1 MTLTIE
7 ETTLQ
12 QNLFPSPLTFDCFE
26 EILSHLIDS
35 PKTLY
40 SCILVNRLWCRTAI
54 PLLWSHPFEV
64 HGFGERSSD
73 IIQIYISCLPE
84 DERQLLIDEGLDLP
98 PTTPLLF
105 DYSKYLQSFDSAF
118 FTGAIMSWLS
128 TRANYRFDPDK
139 DDDPDLCTY
148 TYLVQCVIGN
158 LLFSHSKGLKDLDLA
173 HFEEDDDSLI
183 IDIATFDDAN
193 KALSRLENF
202 QFDYSGWKLNDLD
215 DDKSSEI
222 ISNLFNFMAECS
234 HNIQYIYIN
243 ITNLAGKD
251 DELIQIAKSFKR
263 LIESQKG
270 VRELII
276 VEFWSP
282 YITDILFNSLIC
294 QWKSLTF
301 LKFHHLDTD
310 QFELLLP
317 ILPILVNLETLQFL
331 GFDSDNIDNI
341 DNIDDIDNIKFK
353 SLIDF
358 STGQININHL
368 YYRDERL
375 NINTQDF
382 IIPILQMSNKNLRSL
397 YLEDVTPSLIQ
408 QISINC
414 RYLTHLSLTLIT
426 PEIPDLLF
434 TLLRSLQN
442 LLHFSL
448 YSNSTECPFLS
459 TDSLTQFSEAIP
471 ECLKYF
477 GFKLHIDSCI
487 LEFFLNQCR
496 AKLHVLAIYRSE
508 FVDNLF
514 LDVLCKYSK
523 EVGSLKKI
531 LINWDGVF
539 GGRKDDDEGDDEF
552 SYDDEFENGL
562 DGMKEKIEV
571 LKNMV
576 NVIYSVVDPSHPF
589 SGPSM
594 EYVDR
599 WNMDINLP

>member
-331 GFDSDNIDNI
+331 G
-341 DNIDDIDNIKFK
+341 
-353 SLIDF
+353 
-358 STGQININHL
+358 
-368 YYRDERL
+368 L

-531 LINWDGVF
+531 LINWDG
-539 GGRKDDDEGDDEF
+539 
-552 SYDDEFENGL
+552 
-562 DGMKEKIEV
+562 EKIEV